1 MHNKTILAVSL
12 AAAFSMSACSTTPAP
27 AKEKAAAPAT
37 PVVAEMGVA
46 NNGVSYTVPADKFDM
61 TNWKITIP
69 SDINKDGRVDE
80 IEGVAMM
87 SYSHENHFFIDKDG
101 NMVFE
106 VQNQAITTKN
116 SKNARSELRQMPRG
130 AKFHIGTDAPM
141 NNFAIEAHPKSA
153 EHSKVGGTLEATL
166 KVNHVSVNAAHP
178 EKPPAHSVV
187 VGQIHAKKYKDQIK
201 AKTGFGHGNEPLKIY
216 FKKFPGHKYGSV
228 FWNYELNLAKKD
240 PMRQD
245 ISLPV
250 WGNTWENQAEPGE
263 AGIALG
269 EEFSYK
275 VDVQG
280 NIMNLTFETARH
292 KPVTY
297 AIDLSKGYNADD
309 SATGY
314 AADAFYF
321 KAGAYGQCSVSSKHK
336 VWGTG
341 CAGTGD
347 FAADKKTGDYNSV
360 TFSALKLNG
369 K

>member
-1 MHNKTILAVSL
+1 MLKKTIVSATLASVCLS
-12 AAAFSMSACSTTPAP
+12 FS
-27 AKEKAAAPAT
+27 
-37 PVVAEMGVA
+37 A
-46 NNGVSYTVPADKFDM
+46 NAIDNGVSNPVPADKFDM
-61 TNWKITIP
+61 TKWKITIP
-69 SDINKDGRVDE
+69 SDINKDGKVDE
-80 IEGVAMM
+80 IEGVAML
-87 SYSHENHFFIDKDG
+87 SYTHKDFFFLDKDG

-116 SKNARSELRQMPRG
+116 SKNARSELRQMARG
-130 AKFHIGTDAPM
+130 ADFSIDTEEPL
-141 NNFAIEAHPKSA
+141 NNFAITAHPKAA
-153 EHSKVGGTLEATL
+153 EFSKVGGTLEATL
-166 KVNHVSVNAAHP
+166 KVNHVAEHAKHP
-178 EKPPAHSVV
+178 ERPPAHSVV

-201 AKTGFGHGNEPLKIY
+201 AGTGFGHGNEPLKIY

-228 FWNYELNLAKKD
+228 FWNYERNLAKKD
-240 PMRQD
+240 PNRQD
-245 ISLPV
+245 IALPV
-250 WGNTWENQAEPGE
+250 WGNTWENQAEPGK

-275 VDVQG
+275 VDVEG
-280 NIMNLTFETARH
+280 NIMHLTFTTARH

-297 AIDLSKGYNADD
+297 DIDLSKGYDELD
-309 SATGY
+309 SKTGY

-321 KAGAYGQCSVSSKHK
+321 KAGAYGQCSVSDKHP

-347 FAADKKTGDYNSV
+347 FAADKKTGDYTSV

>member
-1 MHNKTILAVSL
+1 MKNKILL
-12 AAAFSMSACSTTPAP
+12 AGSILLALPTLTLAN
-27 AKEKAAAPAT
+27 
-37 PVVAEMGVA
+37 VA
-46 NNGVSYTVPADKFDM
+46 NNGVSYPVPADRFDM

-80 IEGVAMM
+80 IEGVAML
-87 SYSHENHFFIDKDG
+87 SYSHNEFFFLDKDG

-106 VQNQAITTKN
+106 VQNQAITTQN

-130 AKFHIGTDAPM
+130 AKFHIGTDDPM
-141 NNFAIEAHPKSA
+141 NNFAIESHPKAAQFS
-153 EHSKVGGTLEATL
+153 SVGGTLEATL
-166 KVNHVSVNAAHP
+166 KVNHVAENAKHP

-187 VGQIHAKKYKDQIK
+187 VGQIHAKKYNEQIK

-228 FWNYELNLAKKD
+228 FWNYERNLAKDD
-240 PMRQD
+240 PNRED

-250 WGNTWENQAEPGE
+250 WGNTWENQAEPGK

-275 VDVQG
+275 VEVKGD
-280 NIMNLTFETARH
+280 IMHLTFETARH
-292 KPVTY
+292 KPVIY
-297 AIDLSKGYNADD
+297 VIDLSKGYDTKD
-309 SATGY
+309 YPRGY
-314 AADAFYF
+314 AEDAFYF
-321 KAGAYGQCSVSSKHK
+321 KAGAYGQCSVSDKHPI
-336 VWGTG
+336 WGTG

-347 FAADKKTGDYNSV
+347 FAADKKSGDYNSV
-360 TFSALKLNG
+360 TFSKLKLNG

>member
-1 MHNKTILAVSL
+1 MKKTLVIAGAALLSLPAIALAD
-12 AAAFSMSACSTTPAP
+12 
-27 AKEKAAAPAT
+27 
-37 PVVAEMGVA
+37 VA
-46 NNGVSYTVPADKFDM
+46 NNGVTTPVPADKFDM

-80 IEGVAMM
+80 IEGVAML
-87 SYSHENHFFIDKDG
+87 SYAHKNHFFLDKDG

-130 AKFHIGTDAPM
+130 AKFHISTDAPM
-141 NNFAIEAHPKSA
+141 NNFSLAAHPKSA
-153 EHSKVGGTLEATL
+153 EFSKVGGTLEATL
-166 KVNHVSVNAAHP
+166 KVNHVSENAKHP
-178 EKPPAHSVV
+178 ERPPAHSVV

-240 PMRQD
+240 PNRHD
-245 ISLPV
+245 IALPV
-250 WGNTWENQAEPGE
+250 WGNTWENQEEPGE

-280 NIMNLTFETARH
+280 NMMNLTFETARH
-292 KPVTY
+292 KTVTY
-297 AIDLSKGYNADD
+297 AIDLSKGYNEQDYPR
-309 SATGY
+309 GY
-314 AADAFYF
+314 AEDAFYF
-321 KAGAYGQCSVSSKHK
+321 KAGAYGQCSVSDKHP

-347 FAADKKTGDYNSV
+347 FEADKKTGDYNSV
-360 TFSALKLNG
+360 TFSKLKLNG